1 MEQPNKS
8 PHAPAHKNI
17 LFAPIDKYSYFIN
30 AECIMTKNNVITI
43 GKLYELHEF
52 LTEGISFVIVKLIDV
67 HLVGD
72 VLYFTCA
79 KARTGVILLRSI
91 KISNGFQPCKWLL
104 VSLNY
109 FDEPFTEEKL
119 EAFCSGELP
128 E

>member
-8 PHAPAHKNI
+8 PHASAQKNI
-17 LFAPIDKYSYFIN
+17 LFAPIDKYSYLIL
-30 AECIMTKNNVITI
+30 AECCLSKNSVFTI

-67 HLVGD
+67 SLEGD
-72 VLYFTCA
+72 ILYFTCA

-104 VSLNY
+104 VSLDY